1 MALSLKD
8 LKLVDS
14 MYAYTKSR
22 YIMALDCGT
31 TSVRAVIVDEYG
43 CIVAQ
48 ASRPVKA
55 IYPQPG
61 WVEQDPTEI
70 LASQIAVMMEVQFKS
85 GIHSDSIA
93 AIGITNQRE
102 TTVVWDRDSGQPIYN
117 AIGWQCRR
125 TAPHAE
131 ALAQNGYADMIRAK
145 TGLMPDAYFSATKI
159 AWILDNVSGARE
171 LAEAGQLMFGTIDTW
186 LIYNLTGGMVFA
198 TDYTNASRTMLFNIH
213 TLDWDDELLELL
225 GIPRCMLPEP
235 RWSSGEFGRVS
246 GEIMTHMPLI
256 TGVAGDQQAS
266 LFGHCCFEP
275 GEAKNTYGTGC
286 FMLMNTGDTVV
297 ESQNGPR
304 GDRRHRGG
312 RHGELRARGLDL
324 PRRLRHPVAARQ
336 AAHHL
341 ERLRDGRDRPVA
353 AGQRRLLPRPRVQR
367 ARRAVVGRGRG
378 RAHLRPHERVR
389 PRDHRARGLRVH
401 GVPEL
406 RRAALHGGR
415 RGLHARQPL
424 GGRRRLAQT
433 TSSCSSKPI
442 SWAFPSCRRR
452 RWRRRRSVRPTSP
465 ALPWATG
472 RIARR
477 SGRTATWRA
486 ASSRGWM
493 PRSAP
498 ANSPAGT
505 TRSPARA
512 ASGSPPS
519 RRPAQP
525 QPPRPVPGNHR
536 NRRSGRTP
544 RRAPNARVKEG
555 RGDAAPTILEGA
567 AMRVAIAS
575 DHGGFDQK
583 GEIARYMQDELA
595 CEVTDLGPD
604 TGDSVDYPDFA
615 AKVAHAVANGEADYG
630 VLHLPARASAWRSR
644 PTRCRAVP
652 RLVDHLGAVRRA
664 LPPAQQRQRRVPSR
678 VASSTSRTTRP
689 SSRRSSPRTSR
700 AAATSAASPRSWSS
714 TRSSGP
720 KNARCRLTGT
730 ALRRGV
736 PIMSVSYDPERV
748 TLVDHPLVQHKL
760 SILRDKRTGTKQF
773 RDLIGELA
781 LFEGLRGHARPAARG
796 RPGGD
801 AHLRGAVQAALGRK
815 LAIVPILRAG
825 LGMVDGLL
833 ELVPAARV
841 GHIGMYRD
849 EETHEPHEYYCKAA
863 GRRGAAHPACSSTH
877 ARHGRVGDGGS
888 RLPAQA
894 GRARRAPA
902 SASWRHPRASPRS
915 QEADPDVHIYTCS
928 IDDGLNDAAYIV
940 PGLGDAGDRIFG
952 TL

>member
-22 YIMALDCGT
+22 YITALDCGT

-125 TAPHAE
+125 TAPRAE

-297 ESQNGPR
+297 ESQNGLVATV
-304 GDRRHRGG
+304 GIAEGG
-312 RHGELRARGLDL
+312 TVSYA
-324 PRRLRHPVAARQ
+324 
-336 AAHHL
+336 L
-341 ERLRDGRDRPVA
+341 EGSIFH
-353 AGQRRLLPRPRVQR
+353 AGSVIQWL
-367 ARRAVVGRGRG
+367 RAVVGRGRG

-424 GGRRRLAQT
+424 GGRRRLAQRLHHAVPGRHPGHSRRADGGGGDDGT
-433 TSSCSSKPI
+433 RRGLPRR
-442 SWAFPSCRRR
+442 PCRG
-452 RWRRRRSVRPTSP
+452 
-465 ALPWATG
+465 LLG
-472 RIARR
+472 
-477 SGRTATWRA
+477 G
-486 ASSRGWM
+486 SRGD
-493 PRSAP
+493 P
-498 ANSPAGT
+498 AEP
-505 TRSPARA
+505 
-512 ASGSPPS
+512 
-519 RRPAQP
+519 
-525 QPPRPVPGNHR
+525 
-536 NRRSGRTP
+536 
-544 RRAPNARVKEG
+544 
-555 RGDAAPTILEGA
+555 
-567 AMRVAIAS
+567 
-575 DHGGFDQK
+575 
-583 GEIARYMQDELA
+583 
-595 CEVTDLGPD
+595 
-604 TGDSVDYPDFA
+604 
-615 AKVAHAVANGEADYG
+615 
-630 VLHLPARASAWRSR
+630 
-644 PTRCRAVP
+644 
-652 RLVDHLGAVRRA
+652 
-664 LPPAQQRQRRVPSR
+664 
-678 VASSTSRTTRP
+678 
-689 SSRRSSPRTSR
+689 
-700 AAATSAASPRSWSS
+700 
-714 TRSSGP
+714 
-720 KNARCRLTGT
+720 
-730 ALRRGV
+730 RRGV
-736 PIMSVSYDPERV
+736 P
-748 TLVDHPLVQHKL
+748 
-760 SILRDKRTGTKQF
+760 LRAGDGCRGARPRT
-773 RDLIGELA
+773 RRLA
-781 LFEGLRGHARPAARG
+781 RRGLPRAQPAVARPAAP
-796 RPGGD
+796 RPG
-801 AHLRGAVQAALGRK
+801 
-815 LAIVPILRAG
+815 
-825 LGMVDGLL
+825 
-833 ELVPAARV
+833 AR
-841 GHIGMYRD
+841 RS
-849 EETHEPHEYYCKAA
+849 PS
-863 GRRGAAHPACSSTH
+863 RRGARRSSRHPAP
-877 ARHGRVGDGGS
+877 R
-888 RLPAQA
+888 PAA
-894 GRARRAPA
+894 APETLETA
-902 SASWRHPRASPRS
+902 
-915 QEADPDVHIYTCS
+915 EADARQ
-928 IDDGLNDAAYIV
+928 DA
-940 PGLGDAGDRIFG
+940 LRM
-952 TL
+952 LE